1 MVFSGRMGVWA
12 LVAGVSLL
20 ASTSAWAQQDAPAG
34 PASGQESGDIIVTA
48 TKRGERL
55 QDVPA
60 AITALGGE
68 ELQQRGLT
76 NIEAIATQV
85 PGLNFGQH
93 AGTTQIA
100 IRGVGSTVDSGV
112 TEPTVA
118 IYVDGVYLPRSTMG
132 TLRGVDLE
140 RVEVL
145 RGPQGTLYGR
155 NATGG
160 AINFISRAPTKSFE
174 GQVTASTG
182 SRDAF
187 GVEGY
192 VSGPL
197 AEGVYVRLSGGHQE
211 QDGYVKVVNTGQR
224 LVNVNDDYARLA
236 VRLEPT
242 DRLGIDLA
250 LRYENSSGANAYQQ
264 LYTPAGVFI
273 PPTAGQTTR
282 PNQIYADGPFSMKM
296 KTLIA
301 SGTVN
306 WQMSDDVS
314 LRSVTGYID
323 HKSNI
328 DFDADGTD
336 YAFYNAVDFKR
347 PSESFS
353 QELDLIGETGRLKW
367 ILGAYYFKEKYFFS
381 LPVVFIA
388 GLNTGDPATSIP
400 AGATVHAGLLTDR
413 TESFALFGDATY
425 SLTDWL
431 RLNVGLRFN
440 TEKKRFDSGAGL
452 TIPGSGFVGV
462 TGVKSQFQAD
472 KLLPKVALQFDVNDD
487 INGYVQWQKG
497 YKSGGQ
503 NLQLLPQYLPESI
516 NAYEV
521 GLKTQW
527 LDRKLTANFAA
538 FYYDYKNLQVTIVQ
552 PPAITLVQNADVEV
566 YGLEGDLNFQ
576 VSNAFRLNASATWL
590 HARNTHFFSLDDA
603 NPGAGVQDLKG
614 KRISRAPDFTFNAG
628 AEYRFDL
635 GGQLLSSLTTR
646 ADVSYSSTVVLRYFG
661 LPEDLQKPYALLN
674 LSATLSDVD
683 EKTSLR
689 AFVNNVTDK
698 LYRQSSGY
706 LGTVGAWIGNYSA
719 PRTWGL
725 QLSRKF

>member
-1 MVFSGRMGVWA
+1 MSKIPYRS

-576 VSNAFRLNASATWL
+576 VSNAFRLNTSATWL
-590 HARNTHFFSLDDA
+590 HARNTRFFSLDDA

>member
-1 MVFSGRMGVWA
+1 MTLKGGISYLSLA
-12 LVAGVSLL
+12 AGVSLL
-20 ASTSAWAQQDAPAG
+20 SSAAALAQEAP
-34 PASGQESGDIIVTA
+34 QEDGGSDIIVTA

-60 AITALGGE
+60 AITAIGGE
-68 ELQQRGLT
+68 DLQKRGLT

-93 AGTTQIA
+93 AGATQIA

-118 IYVDGVYLPRSTMG
+118 LYVDGVYLPRSSMG
-132 TLRGVDLE
+132 ALRGVDLE

-160 AINFISRAPTKSFE
+160 AINFISRAPSREFE
-174 GQVTASTG
+174 GAVTASTG
-182 SRDAF
+182 SRDAL
-187 GVEGY
+187 GIEGY

-197 AEGVYVRLSGGHQE
+197 ADGVYVRLSGGHQE
-211 QDGYVKVVNTGQR
+211 QDGYVKVLNAGQR
-224 LVNVNDDYARLA
+224 LMNVNDDYVRLA
-236 VRLEPT
+236 ARLEPT
-242 DRLGIDLA
+242 DKLGIDLA
-250 LRYENSSGANAYQQ
+250 VRYENNSGANSYQQ

-273 PPTAGQTTR
+273 PPTAQQTTK
-282 PNQIYADGPFSMKM
+282 PNEIYADGPFRANV

-301 SGTVN
+301 SGTIN
-306 WQMSDDVS
+306 WQMADDVS
-314 LRSVTGYID
+314 LRSVTGYIN
-323 HKSNI
+323 HKSKN

-336 YAFYNAVDFKR
+336 YAFYNAVDFSR

-367 ILGAYYFKEKYFFS
+367 ILGAYYFKEKFRFS
-381 LPVVFIA
+381 LPIIFVN
-388 GLNTGDPATSIP
+388 GLNTGDPASSLP
-400 AGATVHAGLLTDR
+400 AGSTLYAGLLTDR

-440 TEKKRFDSGAGL
+440 TEKKRFESGSGAD
-452 TIPGSGFVGV
+452 IPGMGFVGV
-462 TGVKSQFQAD
+462 TGVKSEFKAD

-503 NLQLLPQYLPESI
+503 NLQLLPQYRPESI

-527 LDRKLTANFAA
+527 LDRRLTANFAA
-538 FYYDYKNLQVTIVQ
+538 FYYDYKNLQVTIVL
-552 PPAITLVQNADVEV
+552 PPAVTLVQNADVKV
-566 YGLEGDLNFQ
+566 YGVEGDINFQ
-576 VSNAFRLNASATWL
+576 VTDAFRLNASATWL
-590 HARNTHFFSLDDA
+590 HARNKRFSSIDDA
-603 NPGAGVQDLKG
+603 NPGAGTQDLEG
-614 KRISRAPDFTFNAG
+614 KPITRAPDFTANAG

-635 GGQLLSSLTTR
+635 GGDLLNALTLR
-646 ADVSYSSTVVLRYFG
+646 ADVSYSSKVVLRYFG
-661 LPEDLQKPYALLN
+661 EPEDVQKGYALLN
-674 LSATLSDVD
+674 LSATLSDID

-698 LYRQSSGY
+698 LYRQSSSY
-706 LGTVGAWIGNYSA
+706 LGTTGAYVGNYSP
-719 PRTWGL
+719 PRTWGI

>member
-1 MVFSGRMGVWA
+1 MTLKGGISY
-12 LVAGVSLL
+12 LSLL
-20 ASTSAWAQQDAPAG
+20 AGASLLSSVAAMAQDAQQAPQDD
-34 PASGQESGDIIVTA
+34 SGSDIIVTA

-60 AITALGGE
+60 AITAIGGE
-68 ELQQRGLT
+68 DLQKRGLT

-93 AGTTQIA
+93 AGATQIA

-118 IYVDGVYLPRSTMG
+118 LYVDGVYLPRSSMG
-132 TLRGVDLE
+132 ALRGVDLD

-160 AINFISRAPTKSFE
+160 AINFVSRAPSREFE

-187 GVEGY
+187 GLEGY

-197 AEGVYVRLSGGHQE
+197 ADGVYVRLSGGHQQ
-211 QDGYVKVVNTGQR
+211 QDGYVKVLNTGQR
-224 LVNVNDDYARLA
+224 LMNVNDDYVRLA
-236 VRLEPT
+236 ARLEPT
-242 DRLGIDLA
+242 DSLGIDLA
-250 LRYENSSGANAYQQ
+250 VRYEDNSGANSYQQ

-273 PPTAGQTTR
+273 PGTAQQTTK
-282 PNQIYADGPFSMKM
+282 PNEIYSDGPFSARV

-306 WQMSDDVS
+306 WKVSDDVS

-323 HKSNI
+323 HKTTVN
-328 DFDADGTD
+328 FDADGTG
-336 YAFYNAVDFKR
+336 YGFYNAVNFRR

-367 ILGAYYFKEKYFFS
+367 ILGAYYFKEKFLFS
-381 LPVVFIA
+381 LPINFVN
-388 GLNTGDPATSIP
+388 GLNTGDPATSLP
-400 AGATVHAGLLTDR
+400 AGSTLYAGLLSDR
-413 TESFALFGDATY
+413 TQSFALFGDATY
-425 SLTDWL
+425 SISDWL

-440 TEKKRFDSGAGL
+440 TEKKRFESTSGADV
-452 TIPGSGFVGV
+452 PGVGFVGV
-462 TGVKSQFQAD
+462 SGVKTQFKAD
-472 KLLPKVALQFDVNDD
+472 KLLPKLALQFDVNDD

-527 LDRKLTANFAA
+527 LNRKLTANFAA

-552 PPAITLVQNADVEV
+552 PPAVTLVQNADVKV
-566 YGLEGDLNFQ
+566 YGIEGDINFQ
-576 VSNAFRLNASATWL
+576 VTKAFRLNTSATWL
-590 HARNTHFFSLDDA
+590 HARNKRFESIDDA
-603 NPGAGVQDLKG
+603 NPGAGVQDLRG
-614 KRISRAPDFTFNAG
+614 EPISRAPDLTFNAG
-628 AEYRFDL
+628 AEYELDL
-635 GGQLLSSLTTR
+635 GGDLLNSLSLR
-646 ADVSYSSTVVLRYFG
+646 ADFSYSSKVVLRYFG
-661 LPEDLQKPYALLN
+661 QPEDVQKAYALLN
-674 LSATLSDVD
+674 VSATLSDFD

-698 LYRQSSGY
+698 LYRQSSSY
-706 LGTVGAWIGNYSA
+706 LGTTGAYIGNYSP
-719 PRTWGL
+719 PRTWGM

>member
-1 MVFSGRMGVWA
+1 MRNMSYLSLA
-12 LVAGVSLL
+12 AGVSLL
-20 ASTSAWAQQDAPAG
+20 ASTAAWAQEDGGVAPAS
-34 PASGQESGDIIVTA
+34 ANRDSDIIVTA
-48 TKRGERL
+48 TKRGERV

-60 AITALGGE
+60 AITALNGDKLLE
-68 ELQQRGLT
+68 RGLS

-93 AGTTQIA
+93 AGATQIA
-100 IRGVGSTVDSGV
+100 IRGVGSVVDSGL
-112 TEPTVA
+112 TEPSVA
-118 IYVDGVYLPRSTMG
+118 LYIDGVYLPRSTMG
-132 TLRGVDLE
+132 ALRSVDLE

-160 AINFISRAPTKSFE
+160 AINFISSAPTKQFE
-174 GQVTASTG
+174 GSVTASTG

-187 GVEGY
+187 GIEGY

-197 AEGVYVRLSGGHQE
+197 ADGVYVRLSGGHQE
-211 QDGYVKVVNTGQR
+211 QDGYVKVLNTGRR
-224 LVNVNDDYARLA
+224 LVNVNDDYARFA

-242 DRLGIDLA
+242 DRLGVDLA
-250 LRYENSSGANAYQQ
+250 VRYENNTGANAYQQ

-273 PPTAGQTTR
+273 PPTAQQTTKR
-282 PNQIYADGPFSMKM
+282 NEIYADGPFRMNV

-301 SGTVN
+301 SGVLN
-306 WQMSDDVS
+306 WKVSDDITLKSVS
-314 LRSVTGYID
+314 GYID
-323 HKSNI
+323 HKSAI
-328 DFDADGTD
+328 DFDADGT
-336 YAFYNAVDFKR
+336 AFPFYNAVDFKR
-347 PSESFS
+347 PSKSFS
-353 QELDLIGETGRLKW
+353 QEVDLIGETGRLKW
-367 ILGAYYFKEKYFFS
+367 ILGAYYFHEKYFFS

-400 AGATVHAGLLTDR
+400 AGATVYAGLLNDR
-413 TESFALFGDATY
+413 TNSFALFGDATY
-425 SLTDWL
+425 SLTDRL

-440 TEKKRFDSGAGL
+440 TEKKRFESGSGAD
-452 TIPGSGFVGV
+452 IPGMGFVGV
-462 TGVKSQFQAD
+462 TGVKSEFKAD

-527 LDRKLTANFAA
+527 LDRRLTANFAA
-538 FYYDYKNLQVTIVQ
+538 FYYDYKNLQVTIVK
-552 PPAITLVQNADVEV
+552 PPAITLVQNADVRV
-566 YGLEGDLNFQ
+566 YGVEGDINFQ
-576 VSNAFRLNASATWL
+576 VTDAFQLNASATWL
-590 HARNTHFFSLDDA
+590 HARNKRFFSVDDA
-603 NPGAGVQDLKG
+603 NPAAGVQDLKG
-614 KRISRAPDFTFNAG
+614 MPISRAPDFTANAG

-635 GGQLLSSLTTR
+635 GGQLLSTLTLR
-646 ADVSYSSTVVLRYFG
+646 ADVSYSSKVVLRYFA
-661 LPEDLQKPYALLN
+661 LPEDLQKNYALLN
-674 LSATLSDVD
+674 LSAVLADVD
-683 EKTSLR
+683 KKTMLR
-689 AFVNNVTDK
+689 GFVNNVTNK
-698 LYRQSSGY
+698 LYRESSGF
-706 LGTVGAWIGNYSA
+706 LAPVGAWIGNYSP

>member
-1 MVFSGRMGVWA
+1 MTLKGQFSYLSLA
-12 LVAGVSLL
+12 AGVSLL
-20 ASTSAWAQQDAPAG
+20 SSAAALAQEAPQDDG
-34 PASGQESGDIIVTA
+34 GNDIIVTA

-60 AITALGGE
+60 AISAIGGE
-68 ELQQRGLT
+68 ELQKRGLV

-93 AGTTQIA
+93 AGATQIA

-118 IYVDGVYLPRSTMG
+118 LYVDGVYLPRSSMG
-132 TLRGVDLE
+132 ALRGVDVE

-160 AINFISRAPTKSFE
+160 AINFISRAPSREFE
-174 GQVTASTG
+174 GAVTVSTG

-187 GVEGY
+187 GIEGY

-197 AEGVYVRLSGGHQE
+197 ADGVYVRLSGGHQE
-211 QDGYVKVVNTGQR
+211 QDGYVKVLNTGQR
-224 LVNVNDDYARLA
+224 LMNVNDDYVRFAA
-236 VRLEPT
+236 RLEPT
-242 DRLGIDLA
+242 DKLGIDLA
-250 LRYENSSGANAYQQ
+250 VRYEHNTGANSYQQ
-264 LYTPAGVFI
+264 LYTPAGIFV
-273 PPTAGQTTR
+273 PPTAQQTTK
-282 PNQIYADGPFSMKM
+282 PNEMYADGAFRADV

-306 WQMSDDVS
+306 WEVSDDVS

-323 HKSNI
+323 HKSTN

-336 YAFYNAVDFKR
+336 YAFYNARNFRR

-367 ILGAYYFKEKYFFS
+367 ILGAYYFKEKFVFS
-381 LPVVFIA
+381 LPIDFIN
-388 GLNTGDPATSIP
+388 GLNTGDPATSLP
-400 AGATVHAGLLTDR
+400 PGSTLYAGLLTDR

-425 SLTDWL
+425 SLTDSL

-440 TEKKRFDSGAGL
+440 TEKKRFEAASGADV
-452 TIPGSGFVGV
+452 PGVGFSGV
-462 TGVKSQFQAD
+462 TGVKSEFQAD

-527 LDRKLTANFAA
+527 LDRRLTANFAA
-538 FYYDYKNLQVTIVQ
+538 FYYDYKNLQVTIVL
-552 PPAITLVQNADVEV
+552 PPAVTLVQNADVKV
-566 YGLEGDLNFQ
+566 YGVEGDINFQ
-576 VSNAFRLNASATWL
+576 VTDAFRLNASATWL
-590 HARNTHFFSLDDA
+590 HARNKRFSSIDDA
-603 NPGAGVQDLKG
+603 NPGAGTQDLRG
-614 KRISRAPDFTFNAG
+614 KQITRAPDFTFNAG

-635 GGQLLSSLTTR
+635 GGELLNALTMR
-646 ADVSYSSTVVLRYFG
+646 ADVSYSSKVVLRYFG
-661 LPEDLQKPYALLN
+661 EPEDVQEGYALLN
-674 LSATLSDVD
+674 LSATLSDID

-689 AFVNNVTDK
+689 GFVNNVTDK
-698 LYRQSSGY
+698 LYRQSSSY
-706 LGTVGAWIGNYSA
+706 LGTTGAYIGNYSP
-719 PRTWGL
+719 PRTWGI

>member
-1 MVFSGRMGVWA
+1 MRCLAYLS
-12 LVAGVSLL
+12 LTAGVSLL
-20 ASTSAWAQQDAPAG
+20 SSAAALAQSAPAG
-34 PASGQESGDIIVTA
+34 PEFASSDIIVTA

-60 AITALGGE
+60 AITAIGGDD
-68 ELQQRGLT
+68 LQKRGLT

-93 AGTTQIA
+93 AGATQIA

-112 TEPTVA
+112 AEPTVA
-118 IYVDGVYLPRSTMG
+118 LYVDGLYMPRATMA

-160 AINFISRAPTKSFE
+160 AINFISRGPTKEFE
-174 GQVTASTG
+174 GGITASTG

-187 GVEGY
+187 GIDGY

-197 AEGVYVRLSGGHQE
+197 ADGVYVRLSGGHQE
-211 QDGYVKVVNTGQR
+211 QDGYVKVVNTGR
-224 LVNVNDDYARLA
+224 KLVNVNDDYVRFA

-242 DRLGIDLA
+242 DKVGVDLA
-250 LRYENSSGANAYQQ
+250 VRYEHNTGANAYQQ
-264 LYTPAGVFI
+264 LYTPAGVFV
-273 PPTAGQTTR
+273 PPTAGQTTK
-282 PNQIYADGPFSMKM
+282 PNEIYGDGPFRMNV
-296 KTLIA
+296 KTFIA
-301 SGTVN
+301 SGVVN

-314 LRSVTGYID
+314 LKSVTGYID
-323 HKSNI
+323 HKNSN

-336 YAFYNAVDFKR
+336 YAFYNAVNFNR

-353 QELDLIGETGRLKW
+353 QEFNLIGDTGPLKW
-367 ILGAYYFKEKYFFS
+367 ILGAYYFKEKFSYS
-381 LPVVFIA
+381 LPVDFVG

-400 AGATVHAGLLTDR
+400 AGATVITGELVDR
-413 TESFALFGDATY
+413 TRSFALFGDVTY
-425 SLTDWL
+425 SFNDWL
-431 RLNVGLRFN
+431 RLNVGLRYN
-440 TEKKRFDSGAGL
+440 TEKKRFESGTGII
-452 TIPGSGFVGV
+452 IPGSGFMGV
-462 TGVKSQFQAD
+462 RGVKTQFKAD

-503 NLQLLPQYLPESI
+503 NLGLLPQYLPESI
-516 NAYEV
+516 DAYEV

-538 FYYDYKNLQVTIVQ
+538 FYYDYKNLQATIVL
-552 PPAITLVQNADVEV
+552 PPTTTLVQNADVKV
-566 YGLEGDLNFQ
+566 YGIEGDLNLQ
-576 VSNAFRLNASATWL
+576 VTDAFRLNASATWL
-590 HARNTHFFSLDDA
+590 HARNKRFFSIDDA
-603 NPGAGVQDLKG
+603 NPGLGLQDLKG
-614 KRISRAPDFTFNAG
+614 KPITRAPDFTFNAG

-635 GGQLLSSLTTR
+635 GRELLNALSVR
-646 ADVSYSSTVVLRYFG
+646 ADFSYSSKVVLRYFG
-661 LPEDLQKPYALLN
+661 EEQDVQKAYALLN
-674 LSATLSDVD
+674 LSATLSDID

-698 LYRQSSGY
+698 LYRQSSSY
-706 LGTVGAWIGNYSA
+706 LGPIGAYVGNYSP